1 MGDKNNVVQDNIC
14 TECGDVA
21 GRDINNSQTYHNT
34 QIYLLDRVNPL
45 KHFLNGIQEPYEK
58 DFQKT
63 EFNTLKNILLTTKKL
78 KKPCSVSVRG
88 TLFPSAL
95 LSSGWWDRLSSNHK
109 KHHNW
114 KCDLQKWLFH
124 GFDLWGPSWA
134 FSWNLLD
141 KNNAL
146 AIAQFGEGD
155 EANTIPVI
163 ISCNK
168 AMKLLTILQES
179 WGGREVEISG
189 VLGHKKHFAHKNI
202 PIELIGGLL
211 DYCIYLEDD
220 NCNHKIEI
228 LCCKTDIYSG
238 YLWKC
243 LVPKKWI
250 NDRANVQLD
259 NVYFIWEHTDFT
271 KSDAL
276 KYNLDSLYQKEKYIE
291 NLHGEL
297 ILLQKSSNHIQGTP
311 IWEDR
316 KFYDLLRGKT
326 NEII

>member
-1 MGDKNNVVQDNIC
+1 VHYCHLGGGIDLVQIIRNTIIGNVIYKNGSFMVLIYGD
-14 TECGDVA
+14 
-21 GRDINNSQTYHNT
+21 
-34 QIYLLDRVNPL
+34 
-45 KHFLNGIQEPYEK
+45 
-58 DFQKT
+58 
-63 EFNTLKNILLTTKKL
+63 
-78 KKPCSVSVRG
+78 
-88 TLFPSAL
+88 
-95 LSSGWWDRLSSNHK
+95 
-109 KHHNW
+109 HHG
-114 KCDLQKWLFH
+114 LFH
-124 GFDLWGPSWA
+124 
-134 FSWNLLD
+134 
-141 KNNAL
+141 
-146 AIAQFGEGD
+146 
-155 EANTIPVI
+155 V
-163 ISCNK
+163 
-168 AMKLLTILQES
+168 
-179 WGGREVEISG
+179 
-189 VLGHKKHFAHKNI
+189 AHKNI

-250 NDRANVQLD
+250 NDRANVHLD

-297 ILLQKSSNHIQGTP
+297 LLLQKSSNHIQGTP